1 MRARKPK
8 RRQYCRRCGYELTQ
22 LVAGTENFHCPEC
35 GSLAEP
41 ARMGMTSNF
50 WWVRPF
56 TRSVCIGLAPL
67 LISLVFGYWIK
78 NPYFL
83 MLGVLNPFVAIVA
96 AIIFCPGDVPGKA
109 MYGRC
114 LPLCGY
120 VATANVIVSVFV
132 VYAWAIVMACLR

>member
-22 LVAGTENFHCPEC
+22 LVAGTENFHCPRMR
-35 GSLAEP
+35 LPFAEP

-50 WWVRPF
+50 WWVPAVHAFGVHRFAPPDF
-56 TRSVCIGLAPL
+56 AGLWILDQEPL
-67 LISLVFGYWIK
+67 
-78 NPYFL
+78 FL
-83 MLGVLNPFVAIVA
+83 DAGVLNPFVAIVA

-114 LPLCGY
+114 LPFGGY
-120 VATANVIVSVFV
+120 VANCGMS
-132 VYAWAIVMACLR
+132 